1 MSSLVPKKKFKLVSD
16 FQPSGDQPKA
26 IQDIVQNFKLGLNHQ
41 TLLGV
46 TGSGKT
52 FTMAHTIAQLN
63 EPALVLAPNKTLAA
77 QLYAEFKELFP
88 HNAVEY
94 FVSYYDYYQPE
105 AYIPS
110 SDTFI
115 EKDSAINDQIDRMRH
130 SATRSLFD
138 RRDVIIVSSVSCIYG
153 LGSPE
158 AYEGMMI
165 QVVANSEL
173 KRDHFL
179 KELIRIQYQRNNVD
193 FHRGTLRVRGD
204 IVEIFPP
211 YEDDKAIRI
220 EFFGDYVEKIS
231 WVDPL
236 TGQVLEEL
244 DQIGIY
250 PGSHYATGDDN
261 IRRAIR
267 TIQDELRERITELNN
282 NIKFLEAQRIEQ
294 RTYFDIEMMEQM
306 GFCQGIENYS
316 RHLTGR
322 GPGEPPPTLLEYF
335 PKNFV
340 TFIDES
346 HVTVPQIGG
355 MYRGDRARKMTLV
368 EHGFRLP
375 SALDNRPL
383 NFQEFEQLM
392 DKVVYVSATPG
403 DYEFKKSEGVIVEQI
418 IRPTGLIDPPVE
430 VRPVKHQVDD
440 LLAEIRLRVKA
451 NERVLITTLTKRS
464 AEDLTEYY
472 ESLGIKV
479 KYLHSDIE
487 TMERTEILRDLRLGV
502 FDVLVGINLLREGID
517 IPEVSLVGITDADKE
532 GFLRSERSLIQT
544 IGRAARNANGR
555 VILYGDSIT
564 DSMKKAMDET
574 SRRRT
579 IQNDYNIQ
587 HGITPATVKKRIKEG
602 LGDVFDGSVGA
613 HLIGAPEQKLFGMA
627 AKFSNEPGKVEKEI
641 EKLRKK
647 MKAHSAKLEF
657 EEASKIRDEIKRLEI
672 LDLTMRSGPVEKLSE
687 NPSDPKVLAA
697 PDKEDLAKVQGG
709 GSGDGRKSTK
719 ARVGNSRRPLA
730 AQSTT
735 GPQAPATA
743 KTEEVKK

>member
-1 MSSLVPKKKFKLVSD
+1 MAIKKTFQLVSE
-16 FQPSGDQPKA
+16 FKPSGDQPKA
-26 IQDIVQNFKLGLNHQ
+26 IADLVQNFKLGLNHQ

-52 FTMAHTIAQLN
+52 FTMAHAIAQLN

-88 HNAVEY
+88 KNAVEY

-110 SDTFI
+110 TDTYI
-115 EKDSAINDQIDRMRH
+115 EKDSAINEQIDRMRH

-158 AYEGMMI
+158 AYEGMMVH
-165 QVVANSEL
+165 VVANSEL

-179 KELIRIQYQRNNVD
+179 RELIRIQYTRNNVD
-193 FHRGTLRVRGD
+193 FSRGNIRVRGD
-204 IVEIFPP
+204 IVEVFPA
-211 YEDDKAIRI
+211 YEEQRALRI

-231 WVDPL
+231 WIDPL

-250 PGSHYATGDDN
+250 PGSHHVTGEEN
-261 IRRAIR
+261 LKRAIK
-267 TIQDELRERITELNN
+267 TIQDELRERLIELNKN
-282 NIKFLEAQRIEQ
+282 LKLLEAQRLEQ
-294 RTYFDIEMMEQM
+294 RTYYDIEMMEQM

-316 RHLTGR
+316 RHMTGR

-355 MYRGDRARKMTLV
+355 MYRGDRARKTTLV

-383 NFQEFEQLM
+383 NFQEFERMM
-392 DKVVYVSATPG
+392 DKVVYVSATPSN
-403 DYEFKKSEGVIVEQI
+403 YEFQKSEGVIVEQI
-418 IRPTGLIDPPVE
+418 IRPTGLIDPVVE
-430 VRPVKHQVDD
+430 VRPVRHQVDD
-440 LLAEIRLRVKA
+440 LLAEIRTRIENKD
-451 NERVLITTLTKRS
+451 RVLITTLTKRS

-479 KYLHSDIE
+479 KYLHSDID
-487 TMERTEILRDLRLGV
+487 TVERTEILRDLRLGV
-502 FDVLVGINLLREGID
+502 FDVLVGINLLREGLD

-544 IGRAARNANGR
+544 IGRAARNLNGK
-555 VILYGDSIT
+555 VILYGDRIT
-564 DSMKKAMDET
+564 DSMRKAMDET
-574 SRRRT
+574 DRRRR
-579 IQNDYNIQ
+579 IQQEYNEK
-587 HGITPATVKKRIKEG
+587 HGITPASVKKRIKEG
-602 LGDVFDGSVGA
+602 LGDTFDGSLGVHIVG
-613 HLIGAPEQKLFGMA
+613 GPEQKILGLA
-627 AKFSNEPGKVEKEI
+627 QRYGNEPEKIAQEI

-647 MKAHSAKLEF
+647 MKEYSSNLEF
-657 EEASKIRDEIKRLEI
+657 EEAAKIRDEIKRLQI
-672 LDLTMRSGPVEKLSE
+672 VDLNVRSGEVEKDS
-687 NPSDPKVLAA
+687 
-697 PDKEDLAKVQGG
+697 AKFQEG
-709 GSGDGRKSTK
+709 
-719 ARVGNSRRPLA
+719 
-730 AQSTT
+730 
-735 GPQAPATA
+735 
-743 KTEEVKK
+743 EKK

>member
-1 MSSLVPKKKFKLVSD
+1 MGFKKSFQLVSE
-16 FQPSGDQPKA
+16 FKPAGDQPKA
-26 IQDIVQNFKLGLNHQ
+26 IQDLVQNFKLGLNHQ

-52 FTMAHTIAQLN
+52 FTMAHAIAQLN
-63 EPALVLAPNKTLAA
+63 QPALVLAPNKTLAA

-88 HNAVEY
+88 KNAVEY

-110 SDTFI
+110 TDTYI

-138 RRDVIIVSSVSCIYG
+138 RHDVIIVSSVSCIYG

-179 KELIRIQYQRNNVD
+179 RELIRIQYQRNNVD
-193 FHRGTLRVRGD
+193 FHRGTIRVRGD
-204 IVEIFPP
+204 IVEVFPP
-211 YEDDKAIRI
+211 YEDQRAVRI

-250 PGSHYATGDDN
+250 PGSHYATGDEN
-261 IRRAIR
+261 INRAIK
-267 TIQDELRERITELNN
+267 TIQDELRERIVELNK
-282 NIKFLEAQRIEQ
+282 NIKMLEAQRLEQ
-294 RTYFDIEMMEQM
+294 RTYYDIEMMEQM

-335 PKNFV
+335 PKNFI

-355 MYRGDRARKMTLV
+355 MYRGDRARKMNLV

-383 NFQEFEQLM
+383 NFQEFERMM

-403 DYEFKKSEGVIVEQI
+403 NYEFQKSEGIIVEQI
-418 IRPTGLIDPPVE
+418 IRPTGLIDPVVE
-430 VRPVKHQVDD
+430 VRPVRHQVDD
-440 LLAEIRLRVKA
+440 LLAEIRMRIE
-451 NERVLITTLTKRS
+451 NNDRVLITTLTKRS

-487 TMERTEILRDLRLGV
+487 TVERTEILRDLRLGV

-544 IGRAARNANGR
+544 IGRAARNINGK
-555 VILYGDSIT
+555 VILYGDRIT
-564 DSMKKAMDET
+564 DSMRKAMDET
-574 SRRRT
+574 DRRRR
-579 IQNDYNIQ
+579 IQAEHNEKN
-587 HGITPATVKKRIKEG
+587 GITPTSIKKRIKEG
-602 LGDVFDGSVGA
+602 LGDVFDGSVGV
-613 HLIGAPEQKLFGMA
+613 HLVGGPEQKILNMSQKFG
-627 AKFSNEPGKVEKEI
+627 NEPGKIEKEI

-647 MKAHSAKLEF
+647 MKEYSSDLEF
-657 EEASKIRDEIKRLEI
+657 EEAAKIRDEIKRLQIVDLNMRGGTIEKESAEI
-672 LDLTMRSGPVEKLSE
+672 IE
-687 NPSDPKVLAA
+687 
-697 PDKEDLAKVQGG
+697 
-709 GSGDGRKSTK
+709 GRKK
-719 ARVGNSRRPLA
+719 
-730 AQSTT
+730 
-735 GPQAPATA
+735 
-743 KTEEVKK
+743 

>member
-1 MSSLVPKKKFKLVSD
+1 MGFKKSFQLVSE
-16 FQPSGDQPKA
+16 FKPAGDQPKA
-26 IQDIVQNFKLGLNHQ
+26 IQDLVQNFKLGLNHQ

-52 FTMAHTIAQLN
+52 FTMAHAIAQLN
-63 EPALVLAPNKTLAA
+63 QPALVLAPNKTLAA

-88 HNAVEY
+88 KNAVEY

-110 SDTFI
+110 TDTFI

-138 RRDVIIVSSVSCIYG
+138 RHDVIIVSSVSCIYG

-165 QVVANSEL
+165 QVVANAEL

-179 KELIRIQYQRNNVD
+179 RELIRIQYQRNNVD
-193 FHRGTLRVRGD
+193 FHRGTIRVRGD
-204 IVEIFPP
+204 IVEVFPP
-211 YEDDKAIRI
+211 YEDQRAIRI
-220 EFFGDYVEKIS
+220 EFFGDFVEKIS

-250 PGSHYATGDDN
+250 PGSHYATGEEN
-261 IRRAIR
+261 INRAIK
-267 TIQDELRERITELNN
+267 TIQDELRERLVELNK
-282 NIKFLEAQRIEQ
+282 NIKFLEAQRLEQ
-294 RTYFDIEMMEQM
+294 RTYYDIEMMEQM

-335 PKNFV
+335 PKNFI

-355 MYRGDRARKMTLV
+355 MYRGDRARKMNLV
-368 EHGFRLP
+368 EYGFRLP

-383 NFQEFEQLM
+383 NFQEFERMM

-403 DYEFKKSEGVIVEQI
+403 NYEFQKSEGVIVEQI
-418 IRPTGLIDPPVE
+418 IRPTGLIDPVVE
-430 VRPVKHQVDD
+430 VRPVRHQVDD
-440 LLAEIRLRVKA
+440 LLAEIRQRIE
-451 NERVLITTLTKRS
+451 NGDRVLITTLTKRS

-487 TMERTEILRDLRLGV
+487 TVERTEILRDLRLGV

-544 IGRAARNANGR
+544 IGRAARNINGK
-555 VILYGDSIT
+555 VILYGDRVT
-564 DSMKKAMDET
+564 DSMRKAMDET
-574 SRRRT
+574 DRRRR
-579 IQNDYNIQ
+579 IQSEHNTLN
-587 HGITPATVKKRIKEG
+587 GITPTSIKKRIKEG
-602 LGDVFDGSVGA
+602 LGDVFDGSVGV
-613 HLIGAPEQKLFGMA
+613 HLVGGPEQKILNMAQKFG
-627 AKFSNEPGKVEKEI
+627 NEPGKIEKEI

-647 MKAHSAKLEF
+647 MKEYSSDLEF
-657 EEASKIRDEIKRLEI
+657 EEAAKIRDEIKRLQI
-672 LDLTMRSGPVEKLSE
+672 VDLNMRGGSVEKESAE
-687 NPSDPKVLAA
+687 II
-697 PDKEDLAKVQGG
+697 EGQ
-709 GSGDGRKSTK
+709 
-719 ARVGNSRRPLA
+719 
-730 AQSTT
+730 
-735 GPQAPATA
+735 
-743 KTEEVKK
+743 KK